1 MEEWVTANISRETS
15 ILQFDFSAIVKVSK
29 ADICYQLSSSRLL
42 EENDVHPLW
51 STSGY
56 WQITLSKI
64 VPSNYLIAVYL
75 RSVVALPFQI
85 LLFQIHG

>member
-1 MEEWVTANISRETS
+1 MHIHYEFIEKIDIFWMIKTNCINQITFMEEWVTANISRETS

-56 WQITLSKI
+56 
-64 VPSNYLIAVYL
+64 
-75 RSVVALPFQI
+75 
-85 LLFQIHG
+85 